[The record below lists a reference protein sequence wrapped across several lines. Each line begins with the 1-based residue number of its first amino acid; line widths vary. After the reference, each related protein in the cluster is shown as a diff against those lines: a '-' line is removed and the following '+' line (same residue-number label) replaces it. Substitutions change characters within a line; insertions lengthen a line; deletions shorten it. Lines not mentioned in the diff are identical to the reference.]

1 MTHSE
6 IIAEMA
12 EAKAK
17 METFTNMDDAMGT
30 AKFYMNEI
38 TYLMSSI
45 ESEKMQGRKFTS
57 KLAELTELLEVKNC
71 RESFIDL
78 CWSFVTNGLTK
89 FK

>member
-1 MTHSE
+1 MT
-6 IIAEMA
+6 
-12 EAKAK
+12 KAIK
-17 METFTNMDDAMGT
+17 ISDTMET

-38 TYLMSSI
+38 TYLIASN
-45 ESEKMQGRKFTS
+45 ETEKMQGRKFTS